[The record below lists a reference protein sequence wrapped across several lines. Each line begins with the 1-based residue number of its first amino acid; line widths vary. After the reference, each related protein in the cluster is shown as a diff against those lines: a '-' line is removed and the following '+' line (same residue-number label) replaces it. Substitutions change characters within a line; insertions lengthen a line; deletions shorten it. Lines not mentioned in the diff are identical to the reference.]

1 MATNLPSNGGGMS
14 SISGGELSPHGPQ
27 GCRAHGPQ
35 PLNLQVAPREPT
47 CATESLRAARKTAC
61 SHRLKQVEVREQ
73 GPATQQRGH
82 ATSYNN
88 LQRKKVR
95 MCVCVCV
102 CARAQLFSRV

>member
-1 MATNLPSNGGGMS
+1 MS

-27 GCRAHGPQ
+27 GSRGHVPQ
-35 PLNLQVAPREPT
+35 PLDLRVIPREPT
-47 CATESLRAARKTAC
+47 CATESLRAAGKTAR

-88 LQRKKVR
+88 LQWKKVR
-95 MCVCVCV
+95 KVCVCVCV
-102 CARAQLFSRV
+102 CVCVRVRAQLFSCI